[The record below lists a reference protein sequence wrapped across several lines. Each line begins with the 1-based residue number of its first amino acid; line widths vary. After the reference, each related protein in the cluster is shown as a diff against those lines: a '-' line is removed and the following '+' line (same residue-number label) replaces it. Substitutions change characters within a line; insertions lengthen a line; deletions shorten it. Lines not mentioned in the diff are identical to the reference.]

1 MAYSAAQ
8 ELSSIAFDK
17 IIGGA
22 LDAVVKAQNN
32 AAMTTVNFIKEIG
45 FTGDKPTTVEFK
57 YEKETAPAYRTY
69 QIKIDNGGSNYSPD
83 EAITLKVGDVTLASS
98 IILKDGVIT
107 EVRIENTAN
116 LSGVSTD
123 SDITVTSAVG
133 TGASLKLTVSTTPAV
148 TQKMN
153 MEIPLLTMLPI
164 PNIRIANTD
173 IEFNVKINSIN
184 TTSESSDTTTN
195 FKNETNAGY
204 RSWWSGVNVN
214 TSFNTSVAS
223 QKKSSSTEEIKK
235 EFSLQIKI
243 HAVQDEMPA
252 GIAKVLDILEEN
264 MNSRPVLE

>member
-8 ELSSIAFDK
+8 ELSSIAFDR

-32 AAMTTVNFIKEIG
+32 AAMTTVNFIKNVG
-45 FTGDKPTTVEFK
+45 FTNGKPTTVEFK
-57 YEKETAPAYRTY
+57 YEKELAPASRVYRVEVT
-69 QIKIDNGGSNYSPD
+69 NGGKGYNPD
-83 EAITLKVGDVTLASS
+83 EVLLLKVGDKVLQSNVRLEGDVIKEVVINDTTNLAGVVT
-98 IILKDGVIT
+98 
-107 EVRIENTAN
+107 N
-116 LSGVSTD
+116 
-123 SDITVTSAVG
+123 SDITVSG
-133 TGASLKLTVSTTPAV
+133 GAGSGAQLKLFIDATPAI

-184 TTSESSDTTTN
+184 TTNESSETN
-195 FKNETNAGY
+195 TSFKNETSVGY
-204 RSWWSGVNVN
+204 KSWWSSVNAN

-223 QKKSSSTEEIKK
+223 QKKSSQTEEIKK

>member
-1 MAYSAAQ
+1 M
-8 ELSSIAFDK
+8 AFDR

-32 AAMTTVNFIKEIG
+32 AAMTTVNFIKNVG
-45 FTGDKPTTVEFK
+45 FTDGKPTTVEFK
-57 YEKETAPAYRTY
+57 YEKELAPANRVY
-69 QIKIDNGGSNYSPD
+69 QVKVESAGQGYKPD
-83 EAITLKVGDVTLASS
+83 EVLLLKVGDIVLQANVQ
-98 IILKDGVIT
+98 LEDGAIK
-107 EVRIENTAN
+107 EVVLNDTTN
-116 LSGVSTD
+116 LSGVKAT
-123 SDITVTSAVG
+123 SDINVSGGTG
-133 TGASLKLTVSTTPAV
+133 TGAALKLVVDSTPAI

-164 PNIRIANTD
+164 PNIRIADTD
-173 IEFNVKINSIN
+173 IQFNVKINSIN
-184 TTSESSDTTTN
+184 TTSESSDTNTT
-195 FKNETNAGY
+195 FKNETNVGY
-204 RSWWSGVNVN
+204 KSWWSSVNAN

-264 MNSRPVLE
+264 MNSHPVLE